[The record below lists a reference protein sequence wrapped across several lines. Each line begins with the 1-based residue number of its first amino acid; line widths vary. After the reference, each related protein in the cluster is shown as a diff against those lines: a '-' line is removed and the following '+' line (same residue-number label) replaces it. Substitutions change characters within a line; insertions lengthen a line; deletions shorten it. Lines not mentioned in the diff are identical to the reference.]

1 MKTIRFLVLFTLITA
16 SFTQPAAWAEEWES
30 YELLTRLLSLQAPT
44 TPIIYEDF
52 VIFTIDSGLQ
62 KVGVSFLHEN
72 FANTYLFKK
81 LVVSNDILNAP
92 IPPGQKFPDPYK
104 DSGIQF
110 YVYKVPEQLKELE
123 YRLVV
128 NGLWTTDPNNSLI
141 RRDPVSGLTL
151 SVLPLPFRPSRPNPF
166 ERFPE
171 VVTFTYMGPPG
182 ENVTVA
188 GSFNGWDPFMYK
200 LNEFPAGVYI
210 LSLPLPP
217 GSYQYVFFC
226 QGRRIIDSNNPHR
239 SYARDGSAA
248 SVIEV
253 P

>member
-1 MKTIRFLVLFTLITA
+1 MKTIRFFALLALFTV
-16 SFTQPAAWAEEWES
+16 SFTQPSAWAEEWES

-44 TPIIYEDF
+44 TPLIYEDF
-52 VIFTIDSGLQ
+52 VIFTADSSLR
-62 KVGVSFLHEN
+62 KVGIAFLHEN
-72 FANTYLFKK
+72 FASTYWFKK
-81 LVVSNDILNAP
+81 LVVSNDLLYAP
-92 IPPGQKFPDPYK
+92 IPPGQTFPDPYK

-110 YVYKVPEQLKELE
+110 YVYKPPEQLRELE

-128 NGLWTTDPNNSLI
+128 NGLWTTDPNNSLT
-141 RRDPVSGLTL
+141 RRDSVSGLTL
-151 SVLPLPFRPSRPNPF
+151 SILRLPFRPSRPNLF

-171 VVTFTYMGPPG
+171 AVTFTYMGPPG

-188 GSFNGWDPFMYK
+188 GSFNGWDPFMYE

-217 GSYQYVFFC
+217 GTYQYVFFC
-226 QGRRIIDSNNPHR
+226 QGRRIVDSNNPRR
-239 SYARDGSAA
+239 SYARDGSVA